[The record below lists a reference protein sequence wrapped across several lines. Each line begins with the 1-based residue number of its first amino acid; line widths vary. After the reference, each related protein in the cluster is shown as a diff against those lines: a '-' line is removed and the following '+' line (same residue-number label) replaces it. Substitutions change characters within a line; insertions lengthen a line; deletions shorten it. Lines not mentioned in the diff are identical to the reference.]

1 MKLFV
6 FPVAWLCF
14 TARYT
19 EYSMISVLT
28 GGDQESEAPSSVFVT
43 LIEVGARGKP
53 GTVVLY
59 AE

>member
-1 MKLFV
+1 
-6 FPVAWLCF
+6 
-14 TARYT
+14 
-19 EYSMISVLT
+19 MISVLT